1 MIHTLK
7 TRIMNTKTLSKER
20 PTFLTVLCIISFVGL
35 GMKILNSFSGMI
47 FGLFTSRFEPFI
59 RDNINQNI
67 NYNDI
72 PEQIRFF
79 VADSFNIAYK
89 AMERA
94 TPMSLVTLV
103 LAVVAI
109 FGVIMMWKLRKT
121 GFYLYAGSKIFILMV
136 PFLFLGLNFFTLIAV
151 SAASFFAILFIILYA
166 VNMVHMK

>member
-1 MIHTLK
+1 
-7 TRIMNTKTLSKER
+7 MNTKSLPKER

-35 GMKILNSFSGMI
+35 GLKILNSFSGMI

-59 RDNINQNI
+59 RENINQNLD
-67 NYNDI
+67 YGDI

-79 VADSFNIAYK
+79 VVDSFNIVYK

-103 LAVVAI
+103 LAVTAL
-109 FGVIMMWKLRKT
+109 FGVIMMWKLRRA
-121 GFYLYAGSKIFILMV
+121 GFYLYTGSKIFILMV

-151 SAASFFAILFIILYA
+151 SIASFFAIIFIILYA
-166 VNMVHMK
+166 VNIVHMK